1 MRAERAASCR
11 TFEITPPAELVKLF
25 AFGDD
30 DHGLWGRRKNPRSL
44 LTKLGPRGWLDQNM
58 CAGAIEN
65 RLFLSSL
72 DISNDQVLPRI
83 ADAKN
88 DRVQTALS
96 RFAPYTFIFKAT
108 HSNFL
113 IATQKLAQ
121 KQTLANEA
129 SVACGLERYRLAR
142 GQYPETLEALSELNR
157 RPVG

>member
-1 MRAERAASCR
+1 
-11 TFEITPPAELVKLF
+11 
-25 AFGDD
+25 
-30 DHGLWGRRKNPRSL
+30 
-44 LTKLGPRGWLDQNM
+44 M

-72 DISNDQVLPRI
+72 DISNDPVLPRI

-129 SVACGLERYRLAR
+129 SVACGLERYRLAH